1 MIVISVT
8 IERKMFIC
16 SLTDAD
22 FEWLPDNQEVKV
34 M

>member
-1 MIVISVT
+1 MILTDFSKD
-8 IERKMFIC
+8 RKMFTC

-22 FEWLPDNQEVKV
+22 FEWLPDNQERKV